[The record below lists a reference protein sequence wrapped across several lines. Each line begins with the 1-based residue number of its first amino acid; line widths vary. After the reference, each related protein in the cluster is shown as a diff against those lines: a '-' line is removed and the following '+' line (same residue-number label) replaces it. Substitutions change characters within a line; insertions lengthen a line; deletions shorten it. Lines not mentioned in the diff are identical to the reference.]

1 MPSSTDKVKR
11 KKRKKKQTSS
21 LRHSYSLSPS
31 FFRPGI
37 LTLRLYRRPDSLL
50 SVMPSQ
56 NPSFNS
62 VMHKYLIQQH
72 TTTSYNHFSLRQLIP
87 PYHRSNV
94 EPGKSRD
101 GNNASEHP
109 RHIRQPTTIFAQ
121 AEQDEWRLH
130 SWPTQLH
137 CQCRIVGQQCLLS

>member
-1 MPSSTDKVKR
+1 MPIVPIVPSSTDKVK
-11 KKRKKKQTSS
+11 TNTHTNST
-21 LRHSYSLSPS
+21 
-31 FFRPGI
+31 
-37 LTLRLYRRPDSLL
+37 LTFLLQAWYQRLQPLRLSRPDSLL

-72 TTTSYNHFSLRQLIP
+72 TTSFNHISLRQLIP
-87 PYHRSNV
+87 PYHRSYV

-109 RHIRQPTTIFAQ
+109 RYTRQPPRIFGQ
-121 AEQDEWRLH
+121 AEENEWRLH

-137 CQCRIVGQQCLLS
+137 CQCRIVGQRCLLS